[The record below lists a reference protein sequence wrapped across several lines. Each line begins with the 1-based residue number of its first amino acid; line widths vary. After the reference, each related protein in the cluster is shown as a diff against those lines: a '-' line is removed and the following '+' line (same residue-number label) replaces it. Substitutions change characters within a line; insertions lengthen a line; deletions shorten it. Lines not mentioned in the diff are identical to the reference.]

1 MKKVA
6 VIIPAYN
13 EEKTIGSVVKV
24 AMDNGLMTM
33 IDEVIVVDDGSSDM
47 TAENAQKMGASI
59 IKIKSNQGKGKALE
73 KGVQSANA
81 DILLFLDA
89 DLVRL
94 KPKHLTMLLRPV
106 IRKEADMTVGTIDR
120 EKEVFGIFLN
130 KLSKI
135 ESPIS
140 GMRVMRC
147 DFWKQIPIQYKKS
160 FILKAL
166 LLILP
171 RKVV

>member
-59 IKIKSNQGKGKALE
+59 IKIKSNH
-73 KGVQSANA
+73 NN
-81 DILLFLDA
+81 
-89 DLVRL
+89 
-94 KPKHLTMLLRPV
+94 H
-106 IRKEADMTVGTIDR
+106 
-120 EKEVFGIFLN
+120 EVFMFAHHY
-130 KLSKI
+130 
-135 ESPIS
+135 
-140 GMRVMRC
+140 V
-147 DFWKQIPIQYKKS
+147 
-160 FILKAL
+160 FI
-166 LLILP
+166 
-171 RKVV
+171 